1 MVQNNPP
8 RNASRGICTNCSGPE
23 APKYAPNM
31 GITKVRYPI
40 GTSVI
45 RVENLDL
52 LKTVVIIAAIAG
64 EHRDRT
70 NSQPEKT
77 LSVVNT

>member
-1 MVQNNPP
+1 
-8 RNASRGICTNCSGPE
+8 
-23 APKYAPNM
+23 M

-40 GTSVI
+40 GKSVI

-64 EHRDRT
+64 EDRDRT